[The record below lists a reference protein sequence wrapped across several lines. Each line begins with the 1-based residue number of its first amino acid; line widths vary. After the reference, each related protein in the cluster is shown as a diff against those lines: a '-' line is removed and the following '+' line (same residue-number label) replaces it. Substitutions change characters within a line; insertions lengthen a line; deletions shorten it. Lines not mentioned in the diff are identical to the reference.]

1 MKKNDVGRTIILT
14 FLIVVAFMSIVAIV
28 FRPAAVSSI
37 SSFAPGPGRMFMFA
51 PKTKAT
57 AKANSKA
64 TMSPLAGFEEP
75 YESDESHDSGPYE
88 TMGPKPTRY
97 GVNAPI
103 PCDGFGTGTCF
114 TRA

>member
-28 FRPAAVSSI
+28 FRPAAI
-37 SSFAPGPGRMFMFA
+37 SSFVPGPGRMFMFA
-51 PKTKAT
+51 PK
-57 AKANSKA
+57 ANSKA
-64 TMSPLAGFEEP
+64 IAGFEESARRV
-75 YESDESHDSGPYE
+75 ESDESHDSGPYE
-88 TMGPKPTRY
+88 TMGPKPVRY

-103 PCDGFGTGTCF
+103 PCDQFGTGTCF

>member
-1 MKKNDVGRTIILT
+1 MKKNDVGRAIILT

-28 FRPAAVSSI
+28 FRPAAVSS
-37 SSFAPGPGRMFMFA
+37 FAPGPGRMFMFA
-51 PKTKAT
+51 PK
-57 AKANSKA
+57 ANPKIMMPPPSGSA
-64 TMSPLAGFEEP
+64 IGGFEEP

-103 PCDGFGTGTCF
+103 PCDKFGTGTCF